1 MTDYNASAHDIITQ
15 TDLMK
20 QRMFEI
26 EMSMRDSTY
35 SAKADG
41 VQVDVNG
48 DGFLVN
54 IFLDPEHPHSTQSSL
69 CAQIISVA
77 NEAKQRAESARQS
90 ALLAMAKELATDPEV

>member
-69 CAQIISVA
+69 CEQIITVA

-90 ALLAMAKELATDPEV
+90 ALLAMAKELATDQEV